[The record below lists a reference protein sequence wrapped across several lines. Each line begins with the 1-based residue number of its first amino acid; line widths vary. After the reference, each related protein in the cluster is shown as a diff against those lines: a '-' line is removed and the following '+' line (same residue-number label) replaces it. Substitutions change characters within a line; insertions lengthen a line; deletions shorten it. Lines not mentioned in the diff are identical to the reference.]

1 VTTSLNTNGAAE
13 LMISALK
20 SILLCFEKE
29 MMDILMNETNWYDIP
44 YVQDHAM
51 KPKQRV

>member
-13 LMISALK
+13 LMISVLK
-20 SILLCFEKE
+20 SFLLWFEKE
-29 MMDILMNETNWYDIP
+29 MMDILMNETNWYDTP
-44 YVQDHAM
+44 YIQDGTM